1 MNLTSDARL
10 GTDLLWRDIRVP
22 RFARPLPA
30 LFLDRDGVLIEE
42 KNYIRDPK
50 DVELVS
56 GIGDL
61 IRAARQMG
69 MAAVAITNQAGIA
82 RGYFDWP
89 EMILVEDR
97 MTRLLLEQQV
107 TIDAVFAC
115 PFHPDGLSPYRAAD
129 HPWRKP
135 NTGMLREARDLLNL
149 DLSRSAILG
158 DKAAD
163 LEAGRSAGLAL
174 GVHVR
179 TGHGLAQ
186 EEASRSL
193 ASEKFPVHVVSTPSE
208 AEPLLAA
215 ALRISRNG

>member
-1 MNLTSDARL
+1 MNLTSDPRL

-42 KNYIRDPK
+42 KNYIRDPE
-50 DVELVS
+50 DVELAS
-56 GIGDL
+56 GIAVL
-61 IRAARQMG
+61 IRAARQIG
-69 MAAVAITNQAGIA
+69 MAVIAITNQAGIA

-89 EMILVEDR
+89 VMILVEDR
-97 MTRLLLEQQV
+97 ITRLLLEQQV
-107 TIDAVFAC
+107 TVDAVLAC
-115 PFHPDGLSPYRAAD
+115 PFHPEGMPPYRAAD

-149 DLSRSAILG
+149 DLSRSVVLG

-163 LEAGRSAGLAL
+163 LEAGRSAGLAF

-193 ASEKFPVHVVSTPSE
+193 ASVKFPVHVVSSPSE
-208 AEPLLAA
+208 AAPLLA